1 MYHFKLI
8 GIDYKEKKYT
18 YTKETSFEKIY
29 QLVESEYCLSR
40 DNFILS
46 YKKPI
51 KPCYNVFDTIIPG
64 CIVKMYSLFDEIRI
78 DKLHFGKNDYLECI
92 REMLDISDYFKFYYS
107 NIDLL
112 NNNKN
117 LNIPIKSVFDKS
129 VIRKLKGKSNFK
141 NGFIIYK
148 KIYHKNPIEEKK
160 TISKP
165 LSLRFGLNKVISNSL
180 INYLIE
186 LDIED
191 IKYMIIFFDV
201 LGIDYYK
208 NLVIAFMAHYIYRK
222 KSVSDLID
230 FKII

>member
-117 LNIPIKSVFDKS
+117 LNIPIKSVFD
-129 VIRKLKGKSNFK
+129 
-141 NGFIIYK
+141 
-148 KIYHKNPIEEKK
+148 
-160 TISKP
+160 
-165 LSLRFGLNKVISNSL
+165 
-180 INYLIE
+180 
-186 LDIED
+186 
-191 IKYMIIFFDV
+191 
-201 LGIDYYK
+201 
-208 NLVIAFMAHYIYRK
+208 
-222 KSVSDLID
+222 
-230 FKII
+230 